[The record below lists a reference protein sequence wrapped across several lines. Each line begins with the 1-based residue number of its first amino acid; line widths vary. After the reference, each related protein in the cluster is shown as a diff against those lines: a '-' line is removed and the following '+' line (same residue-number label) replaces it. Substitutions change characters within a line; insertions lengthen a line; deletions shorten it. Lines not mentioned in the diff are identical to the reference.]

1 VLVRLYRVA
10 DRIAKHGS
18 QRHELRR
25 GARLGRGRG
34 VGVLLAMGV
43 AAVLAVG
50 VGDGDAN
57 RPPECLADTPRVPQ
71 K

>member
-1 VLVRLYRVA
+1 MLVRLYRVA
-10 DRIAKHGS
+10 DRIAKHSATSYG
-18 QRHELRR
+18 R

-50 VGDGDAN
+50 VWDGDAN
-57 RPPECLADTPRVPQ
+57 RPPQCLADTPRVPQ